1 MKPLSQYAPDDIKAA
16 VAERYSCVATSP
28 DEKFN
33 FPVGRKFAESVGYE
47 STVLDGL
54 PKGMWESFTGAGN
67 PQAFV
72 DAKAGESVLDLGCG
86 AGLDLYLYS
95 QKVGPKGK
103 LYGLDLSQAMLD
115 KASQNLSEL
124 GVTNVEWLNASAD
137 NIPLSDNSLDL
148 VTANGIYNLSPDK
161 DAVMREVA
169 RVLRPGGRTIFAE
182 IVLKSELPS
191 EVRCEINDWFRCIGG
206 ALVEQDFLSRMK
218 ANGLTNAEILWL
230 GRNAR
235 TGHALSNCAV
245 IRAEKLA

>member
-148 VTANGIYNLSPDK
+148 VTANGIYNLSRIKTPSCGKWLACCDR
-161 DAVMREVA
+161 AAA
-169 RVLRPGGRTIFAE
+169 RFS
-182 IVLKSELPS
+182 LKSSSKVSFPVKFGARS
-191 EVRCEINDWFRCIGG
+191 TTGSAASAVRWW
-206 ALVEQDFLSRMK
+206 SR
-218 ANGLTNAEILWL
+218 IF
-230 GRNAR
+230 
-235 TGHALSNCAV
+235 
-245 IRAEKLA
+245 